1 MIKDSAK
8 VSKTA
13 AEVKKIIFIST
24 GERDSFTVRTGK
36 KIFYSKSTG
45 FFQAAETVKIIIQE
59 KPNFVLLDL
68 EKPVNGNE
76 DMMSMLSNYDS
87 NIRLR
92 VTFLEISL
100 HQIIIYKILKNWL
113 INLYNNFIHNNRN
126 GKGMKEA
133 FVRR

>member
-1 MIKDSAK
+1 MR
-8 VSKTA
+8 
-13 AEVKKIIFIST
+13 KIIFINA
-24 GERDSFTVRTGK
+24 GERDNFTLITGK
-36 KIFYSKSTG
+36 KIFYTKSAGLFNTDET
-45 FFQAAETVKIIIQE
+45 AEIIIQE

-76 DMMSMLSNYDS
+76 DLMSMLGHYDS

-100 HQIIIYKILKNWL
+100 HQIIIYKNFKNWL
-113 INLYNNFIHNNRN
+113 INLYNNFIHSNHN

-133 FVRR
+133 FVKR